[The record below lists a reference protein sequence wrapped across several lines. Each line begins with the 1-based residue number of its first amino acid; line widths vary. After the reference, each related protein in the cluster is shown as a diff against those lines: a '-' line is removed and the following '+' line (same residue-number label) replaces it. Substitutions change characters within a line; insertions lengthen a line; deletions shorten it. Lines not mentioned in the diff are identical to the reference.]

1 MSKETSR
8 IKALII
14 FVILEI
20 MMFGISG
27 AVAAIG
33 FSDLAIS
40 RTAIFLGVCVFFH
53 LIVAYTGIKSWKKE
67 QPYPFSKGE
76 L

>member
-1 MSKETSR
+1 MTKEKSKLKT
-8 IKALII
+8 LIR
-14 FVILEI
+14 FVGLELI
-20 MMFGISG
+20 MFGISLV
-27 AVAAIG
+27 VAAIG

-67 QPYPFSKGE
+67 QYP